1 MHSPI
6 IYPCRCAFAVIITA
20 RSVTVALSSSPQ
32 STEAYES
39 ARRIVSMIKEA
50 EKITHGGNKKMV
62 SFVVCIRN
70 NYNLTLAQ
78 FSLRSIIAMHFL
90 LKTYTPYFCYF

>member
-1 MHSPI
+1 M
-6 IYPCRCAFAVIITA
+6 IITA

-39 ARRIVSMIKEA
+39 ARRILSMIKEA

-62 SFVVCIRN
+62 SFVVCN
-70 NYNLTLAQ
+70 K
-78 FSLRSIIAMHFL
+78 RSRVGRLSSESM
-90 LKTYTPYFCYF
+90 